1 MARKHST
8 GGGEIGSNEGA
19 ERPAPAPEMTVA
31 AAADATPPAV
41 VPGASCTWTP
51 TLGFESWTK
60 MGGEV
65 VMFGD
70 GGHRAADLMLLSLG
84 ACLNYFLV
92 DYVKSRDLPVTAIR
106 VTCSGEWMKQPDR
119 LAKIVT
125 RVVIEG
131 GIDDAERRR
140 MLDDCEQIWK
150 VMNTIRYQ
158 PECSTLLLSP
168 SGDEIA

>member
-1 MARKHST
+1 MSKVQS
-8 GGGEIGSNEGA
+8 GGGVEYGSNEGA
-19 ERPAPAPEMTVA
+19 ERPASAPETTVV
-31 AAADATPPAV
+31 AAADATPPVV

-51 TLGFESWTK
+51 ALGFESSTK
-60 MGGEV
+60 KGGGV

-92 DYVKSRDLPVTAIR
+92 DYVKCRDLPVTAIR
-106 VTCSGEWMKQPDR
+106 VTCTGDWMKQPDR

-140 MLDDCEQIWK
+140 MLNDCEQIWK

-158 PECSTLLLSP
+158 PECATLLLSP
-168 SGDEIA
+168 SGEEIA

>member
-1 MARKHST
+1 MSKKQS
-8 GGGEIGSNEGA
+8 GGVELRSKRGSKRPGA
-19 ERPAPAPEMTVA
+19 APETTVVA
-31 AAADATPPAV
+31 AADVPPPAV

-51 TLGFESWTK
+51 ALGFESSTK
-60 MGGEV
+60 KGGNV
-65 VMFGD
+65 GMFGPD
-70 GGHRAADLMLLSLG
+70 GHRAADLLLLSLG

-92 DYVKSRDLPVTAIR
+92 DYAKTRDLPVTAIR
-106 VTCSGEWMKQPDR
+106 VTCSGDWMTQPDR

-131 GIDDAERRR
+131 GIDDAERRH
-140 MLDDCEQIWK
+140 MLHECEQIWK

-168 SGDEIA
+168 SGEEIA